1 MFFESGYIRVKK
13 IIIFFIKVYQKTL
26 SPFLGNNCIYTP
38 TCSEY
43 TIDAINEYGSLK
55 GTMMGLKRICRCN
68 PFSKGGYDPVRK
80 IK

>member
-1 MFFESGYIRVKK
+1 MFFESGYIEVKK

-26 SPFLGNNCIYTP
+26 SPFIGRNCRFIP

-43 TIDAINEYGSLK
+43 TIDAVNEYGVLK
-55 GTMMGLKRICRCN
+55 GCMLGFKRICRCN
-68 PFSKGGYDPVRK
+68 PFSKGGYDPVIK